1 MIQNEWEPNPAIL
14 VILGIYSSFYLI
26 TMVTPIIA
34 DAFKSWKLDQQ
45 KNILN
50 AKELLTA
57 YLKGKP
63 GVEAITILD
72 NELYVFVAIK
82 NSTHEETLKFIPA
95 KINDFKVIVVQE
107 RFEK

>member
-26 TMVTPIIA
+26 IVVIPIIA

-45 KNILN
+45 KKVLN
-50 AKELLTA
+50 AQELLKS
-57 YLKGKP
+57 YIKDMP
-63 GVEAITILD
+63 GVQAITILD
-72 NELYVFVAIK
+72 NELYVFVAVK
-82 NSTHEETLKFIPA
+82 NAIHEETLKFIPA